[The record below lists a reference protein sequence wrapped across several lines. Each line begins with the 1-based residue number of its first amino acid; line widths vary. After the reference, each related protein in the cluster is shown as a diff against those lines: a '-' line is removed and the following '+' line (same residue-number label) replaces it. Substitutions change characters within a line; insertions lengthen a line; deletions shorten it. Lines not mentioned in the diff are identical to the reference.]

1 MFINNN
7 LRIKID
13 EEYKILWVG
22 IDLQDKLCYSINFL
36 DNLSHVKDLMIYM
49 IKKENIKYVVA
60 YSLNK
65 GVWNLGGDLEFFV
78 SCIRNNNKKA
88 LQDYAYKCI
97 DLVYNFNS
105 NYELNIF
112 STCVVQGNAFGGGF
126 ESALSGNFI
135 IAEQS
140 AKFSFPEVIF
150 GTFPGMGA
158 YSFLTKKVG
167 FNRANDIINSN
178 KTFSAQEIY
187 DLGIINK
194 VCEDGHGLAT
204 MSSMIKSG
212 EMDKIVSNPFQNICN
227 RVSRQELIDIV
238 NVWLDRA
245 FTLNEDNLARMTKL
259 ANFQKRKID
268 QTRDLEPKIEEEQK
282 ISQINSL
289 INNSFQPTSNP

>member
-7 LRIKID
+7 LRVKID
-13 EEYKILWVG
+13 EEHKILWVG

-36 DNLSHVKDLMIYM
+36 DNLSHVKDLIIYM

-78 SCIRNNNKKA
+78 SCIRHNNRKA

-105 NYELNIF
+105 NYDLNIF

-126 ESALSGNFI
+126 ESALSGNYI

-167 FNRANDIINSN
+167 FRKASEIINSN
-178 KTFSAQEIY
+178 KTFSAQEIF

-194 VCEDGHGLAT
+194 VCEDGHGLASV
-204 MSSMIKSG
+204 SSMIKSG
-212 EMDKIVSNPFQNICN
+212 EMDKIVSNPFSNICN
-227 RVSRQELIDIV
+227 KVSRQELIDIV

-245 FTLNEDNLARMTKL
+245 FTLNEDNLGRMTKL
-259 ANFQKRKID
+259 ANFQKRKIE
-268 QTRDLEPKIEEEQK
+268 QNRELEPKIEEEQK
-282 ISQINSL
+282 LSQINSL
-289 INNSFQPTSNP
+289 INNSFQPTTNS

>member
-13 EEYKILWVG
+13 EDHKILWVG

-36 DNLSHVKDLMIYM
+36 DNLSHVKELIIYM
-49 IKKENIKYVVA
+49 IKKEQIKYVVA

-78 SCIRNNNKKA
+78 SCIRNNNRSA
-88 LQDYAYKCI
+88 LKDYAYKCV
-97 DLVYNFNS
+97 DLVYNFNN
-105 NYELNIF
+105 NYDLDIF

-126 ESALSGNFI
+126 ESALSGNYI

-167 FNRANDIINSN
+167 FTRASEIINSN
-178 KTFSAQEIY
+178 KTFSAKEIF

-194 VCEDGHGLAT
+194 VCDDGHGLAVV
-204 MSSMIKSG
+204 SSMIKNG
-212 EMDKIVSNPFQNICN
+212 ELVGYMNNPFSTICN
-227 RVSRQELIDIV
+227 RVSRQELIDV
-238 NVWLDRA
+238 VEVWLDRA
-245 FTLNEDNLARMTKL
+245 FTLGEDNLARMMKL
-259 ANFQKRKID
+259 ASFQRRKVD
-268 QTRDLEPKIEEEQK
+268 QNKELEPKIEEEQK
-282 ISQINSL
+282 LTTINSL
-289 INNSFQPTSNP
+289 INSSFQPTDNG

>member
-7 LRIKID
+7 LRVKID

-22 IDLQDKLCYSINFL
+22 IDLQDKLCYSMSFL
-36 DNLSHVKDLMIYM
+36 DNLTHVKDLIVYL

-78 SCIRNNNKKA
+78 NCIRNKQRKQ
-88 LQDYAYKCI
+88 LEEYAYKCI
-97 DLVYNFNS
+97 ELVYNYNS
-105 NYELNIF
+105 NYEMDVF

-135 IAEQS
+135 IAEES

-167 FNRANDIINSN
+167 FNKANEIINSN
-178 KTFSAQEIY
+178 KTYTAKEIF

-194 VCEDGHGLAT
+194 VCDDGMGIAT
-204 MSSMIKSG
+204 MNSLIKSG
-212 EMDKIVSNPFQNICN
+212 AMEPYISNPFMNICN
-227 RVSRQELIDIV
+227 KVSKKELIDVV
-238 NVWLDRA
+238 NVWIDKA
-245 FTLNEDNLARMTKL
+245 FTLSEENLARMLKL
-259 ANFQKRKID
+259 ANFQKRKVENVK
-268 QTRDLEPKIEEEQK
+268 RMEPDFESEMKIAEVNTL
-282 ISQINSL
+282 INS
-289 INNSFQPTSNP
+289 SF

>member
-13 EEYKILWVG
+13 EEHKILWVG

-78 SCIRNNNKKA
+78 SCIRNHNRQA
-88 LQDYAYKCI
+88 LQDYAYKCV

-105 NYELNIF
+105 NYDLDIF

-126 ESALSGNFI
+126 ESALSGNYI

-167 FNRANDIINSN
+167 FNRASEIINSN
-178 KTFSAQEIY
+178 KTFTAQEIF
-187 DLGIINK
+187 DQGIINK
-194 VCEDGHGLAT
+194 VCDDGHGLAT
-204 MSSMIKSG
+204 VSSMIKNG
-212 EMDKIVSNPFQNICN
+212 EMDKIVSNPFSNICN
-227 RVSRQELIDIV
+227 KVSKQELIDIV

-245 FTLNEDNLARMTKL
+245 FVLNEDNLARMTKL
-259 ANFQKRKID
+259 ANFQKRKIE
-268 QTRDLEPKIEEEQK
+268 QTKELEPKIEEEQK

-289 INNSFQPTSNP
+289 INNSFQPSSNS

>member
-13 EEYKILWVG
+13 EEHKILWVG

-78 SCIRNNNKKA
+78 SCIRNHNRQA
-88 LQDYAYKCI
+88 LQDYAYKCV

-105 NYELNIF
+105 NYDLDIF

-126 ESALSGNFI
+126 ESALSGNYI

-167 FNRANDIINSN
+167 FSRASEIINSN
-178 KTFSAQEIY
+178 KTFTAQEIF
-187 DLGIINK
+187 DQGIINK
-194 VCEDGHGLAT
+194 VCDDGHGLAT
-204 MSSMIKSG
+204 VSSMIKNG
-212 EMDKIVSNPFQNICN
+212 EMDKIVSNPFSNICN
-227 RVSRQELIDIV
+227 RVSKQELIDIV

-245 FTLNEDNLARMTKL
+245 FVLNEDNLARMTKL
-259 ANFQKRKID
+259 ANFQKRKIE
-268 QTRDLEPKIEEEQK
+268 QTKELEPKIEEEQK

-289 INNSFQPTSNP
+289 INNSFQPSSNS